1 MKNLFIL
8 IILFAFTRCE
18 PIPTQSLTSSK
29 KIIYDDHNYE
39 ELVGMTQ
46 LAPAKNGTSS
56 FLENPIA
63 TLSREDDLVL
73 RFDLLT
79 DKFEYLAA
87 KIYHCNKGW
96 NKSILRDMEFLN
108 EINTF
113 RITDY
118 EFSINTS
125 QSYIHYQLMLPKPII
140 SGNYIVAIHRRGD
153 SDDVLLT
160 RKFSIVNNITSIKQ
174 QVRVST
180 TVSERD
186 INQQVEFSIN
196 YGDIQV
202 NNPIQDI
209 SIVLLQ
215 NHRWQTAIRQ
225 LKPTLIRP
233 NDGYMEF
240 RSLDLQNN
248 FLGRN
253 EFRFF
258 DMRTLGVTGR
268 NVKRISL
275 LNGQRQVYLRL
286 DSSKGK
292 DIHTQNLR
300 DINGNYILQ
309 NTNLSDAFLNL
320 DYANV
325 HFSLKSKRINGAIYV
340 IGRYNNW
347 KLGDENIMRY
357 DETTRR
363 YNTSILLKQ
372 GYYDYSYHVSANES
386 SYLLEG
392 SHFQTEND
400 YEILVYY
407 RTPGNVNDELIGYKK
422 FNSMEQ

>member
-1 MKNLFIL
+1 M
-8 IILFAFTRCE
+8 
-18 PIPTQSLTSSK
+18 
-29 KIIYDDHNYE
+29 
-39 ELVGMTQ
+39 M
-46 LAPAKNGTSS
+46 
-56 FLENPIA
+56 
-63 TLSREDDLVL
+63 
-73 RFDLLT
+73 
-79 DKFEYLAA
+79 
-87 KIYHCNKGW
+87 
-96 NKSILRDMEFLN
+96 
-108 EINTF
+108 
-113 RITDY
+113 
-118 EFSINTS
+118 
-125 QSYIHYQLMLPKPII
+125 
-140 SGNYIVAIHRRGD
+140 
-153 SDDVLLT
+153 
-160 RKFSIVNNITSIKQ
+160 
-174 QVRVST
+174 
-180 TVSERD
+180 
-186 INQQVEFSIN
+186 
-196 YGDIQV
+196 
-202 NNPIQDI
+202 
-209 SIVLLQ
+209 
-215 NHRWQTAIRQ
+215 
-225 LKPTLIRP
+225 
-233 NDGYMEF
+233 GYMEF
-240 RSLDLQNN
+240 RSLDLQDN

-292 DIHTQNLR
+292 EVHTQNLR

-357 DETTRR
+357 DETTKR

-372 GYYDYSYHVSANES
+372 GYYDYSYHVSANAS

-407 RTPGNVNDELIGYKK
+407 RKSGKVNDELIGYKK